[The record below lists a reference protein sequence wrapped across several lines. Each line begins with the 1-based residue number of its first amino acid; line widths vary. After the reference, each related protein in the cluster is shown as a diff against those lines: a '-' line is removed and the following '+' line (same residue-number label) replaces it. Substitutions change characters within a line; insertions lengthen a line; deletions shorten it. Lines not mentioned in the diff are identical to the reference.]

1 MKAVI
6 LADGEFPS
14 HTKPLN
20 ELLYAPILVCCDGAI
35 EKLDSLAI
43 TPTALVGDLDS
54 VKEPLKHKFKSIMYH
69 DPDQNTNDLTKAV
82 KWCLN
87 QRIKNIVIVGATGK
101 REDHTL
107 GNIGLLCNYA
117 RMGAHVTMLTDT
129 GTLKPLLA
137 SATIESYT
145 GQQVSIFSP
154 NNQTII
160 STKNLKYPI
169 VNQPLTE
176 LWMGTLNESL
186 GKQFEITFSPGPLI
200 IYQKY

>member
-1 MKAVI
+1 MHQYLYVAM
-6 LADGEFPS
+6 A
-14 HTKPLN
+14 PLKN
-20 ELLYAPILVCCDGAI
+20 LIALP
-35 EKLDSLAI
+35 I

-107 GNIGLLCNYA
+107 GNIGLFA
-117 RMGAHVTMLTDT
+117 TTTRMGAHVTMLTDT

-137 SATIESYT
+137 SATIESLHR
-145 GQQVSIFSP
+145 QQVSIFSP
-154 NNQTII
+154 NNQTIN

-169 VNQPLTE
+169 VKPTH
-176 LWMGTLNESL
+176 
-186 GKQFEITFSPGPLI
+186 SPNSGWERKRKLV
-200 IYQKY
+200 